1 MNASDVPTIRDD
13 SPAVLRWVR
22 MLLTL
27 LLVPLS
33 WHAFHDPYGEVPL
46 LSGIDLAIHEF
57 GHMLLV
63 SSPSRLTF

>member
-1 MNASDVPTIRDD
+1 
-13 SPAVLRWVR
+13 